1 MSKKKLSNLL
11 FIILVIIW
19 GWWFTKSLRTRS
31 MMRKNNTLA
40 WALIVK
46 VDTCET
52 IYGDTEYEAECRY
65 KVDGKEYTITYP
77 GFKRSPWVGMPV
89 PIYYN
94 EESPKRNTYL
104 GENTEII
111 QYAPEEFHQLYLY
124 ELKRQKSGRT
134 QNKN

>member
-19 GWWFTKSLRTRS
+19 GWWFTKPLRTRS

-89 PIYYN
+89 PSI
-94 EESPKRNTYL
+94 L
-104 GENTEII
+104 
-111 QYAPEEFHQLYLY
+111 
-124 ELKRQKSGRT
+124 
-134 QNKN
+134 

>member
-1 MSKKKLSNLL
+1 MSKKKLLNLL
-11 FIILVIIW
+11 YIILFVIFW
-19 GWWFTKSLRTRS
+19 VWVTKPLRTWH

-52 IYGDTEYEAECRY
+52 IYGDTEYEAGCRY

-94 EESPKRNTYL
+94 EESPERNTYL

>member
-19 GWWFTKSLRTRS
+19 GWWFTKPLRTRS

-52 IYGDTEYEAECRY
+52 IYGDTEYEA
-65 KVDGKEYTITYP
+65 EYTITYP

>member
-11 FIILVIIW
+11 FIVLVIIW

-52 IYGDTEYEAECRY
+52 IYGDTEYEAE
-65 KVDGKEYTITYP
+65 
-77 GFKRSPWVGMPV
+77 
-89 PIYYN
+89 YYN

-124 ELKRQKSGRT
+124 ELKRQKSGRA
-134 QNKN
+134 QDKN